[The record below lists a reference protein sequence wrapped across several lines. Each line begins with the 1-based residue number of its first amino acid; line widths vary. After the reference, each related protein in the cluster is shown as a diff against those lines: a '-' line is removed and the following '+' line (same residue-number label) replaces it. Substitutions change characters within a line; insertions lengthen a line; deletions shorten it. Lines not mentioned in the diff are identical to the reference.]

1 MTVTLE
7 PAEVTITEDAVLVYV
22 HDPMCSWCYGFRPT
36 WVGLRAILPSA
47 LSVVALVGGLAPD
60 SDEPMPAELAQ
71 HLAATWSRVASI
83 CGVPM
88 NLAYWSQTP
97 TPPRSTYPAC
107 RAVIAAER
115 IAGRGDVMTSRIQDA
130 YYQEAQNVWRDDV
143 LVALAEGIGFD
154 PGGFADMLHAND
166 IHAVHAEQRG
176 LAERLGMSG
185 YPSLMLI
192 HQGQGTPIAV
202 RHGAA
207 DQMCV
212 DILDA
217 LGLSHVTH

>member
-1 MTVTLE
+1 MTANLE
-7 PAEVTITEDAVLVYV
+7 DSGLMIPEDAVLVYA

-36 WVGLRAILPSA
+36 WVGLRAMLPRT

-60 SDEPMPAELAQ
+60 SDEPMSTELAEY
-71 HLAATWSRVASI
+71 LAATWSRVGAV
-83 CGVPM
+83 CHVPM
-88 NLAYWSQTP
+88 NMAYWSQVAR
-97 TPPRSTYPAC
+97 PPRSTYPAC

-130 YYQEAQNVWRDDV
+130 LYQEAQNVWREDV
-143 LVALAEGIGFD
+143 LITLAEEIGFD
-154 PGGFADMLHAND
+154 SEGFATMLRSD
-166 IHAVHAEQRG
+166 DVHAVHAEQRA
-176 LAERLGMSG
+176 LAERLGMTG

-217 LGLSHVTH
+217 VGLPHSTH